1 MIKKNTTNK
10 IFRQVK
16 FVEVKRIFLLV
27 YTNEDAAAKKHKILK
42 LLVNTLY
49 KSNGN

>member
-1 MIKKNTTNK
+1 MIKKNKANE

-27 YTNEDAAAKKHKILK
+27 YTNEDAAAKRFKR
-42 LLVNTLY
+42 
-49 KSNGN
+49 